1 MIARRSS
8 CMQSR
13 VLFPEPSG
21 CCRKNCPVA
30 LHGKGGKIAIGYI
43 LEDELA
49 TGSVSYRIAL
59 WDCLG
64 EGISTQF
71 PAQPPKVDNAIH
83 WENIYPVE
91 SVIGFFNSLDSYLFG
106 E

>member
-1 MIARRSS
+1 MVQMLAKRSS
-8 CMQSR
+8 YMQSS
-13 VLFPEPSG
+13 VLFIPWGSG
-21 CCRKNCPVA
+21 YCRKNCPVA
-30 LHGKGGKIAIGYI
+30 LRGKGGKIAIGYI

-71 PAQPPKVDNAIH
+71 PAQ
-83 WENIYPVE
+83 
-91 SVIGFFNSLDSYLFG
+91 SRNSQ
-106 E
+106 